1 MIRTKRHSFVL
12 RGVIAVV
19 LSSFVLAG
27 CATTSKPV
35 AEATKGKA
43 ITVWTTDTLPDRVAA
58 TQVIIAKFTAA
69 TGINVKLVGVAE
81 DQFNQVLTSS
91 VAANTLPDVFGS
103 VSLPQVRELAANNLL
118 DTTAAA
124 AVVKNLGTSTFS
136 PRALQMTQDGS
147 KQLAVPSDFWPQLL
161 FYRKDLF
168 AAAGLAAPKTY
179 SDILADAKALNSSK
193 VAGFVGA
200 TTPGAAFTQQTF
212 EHIALANNCQMV
224 NNSGKITFD
233 SPQCVNALNFYGDLI
248 KKYSTVG
255 AQDVDTVRASYFAG
269 KSAMMIW
276 SSYVLDEMAGLRN
289 DTKPSCPQC
298 VADPT
303 FLAKNT
309 GIVSA
314 IQGPDSNKS
323 AQFGEIWSAAVR
335 KGGATDSAKKFVQYL
350 LSDGY
355 LDWISFAPEGKIPVR
370 LGTQEKPTEFADA
383 WKTLPV
389 GVDTK
394 APLSDFYPADVL
406 KALQGGSKNV
416 SRWGITQGQ
425 GALVGASY
433 GELPVAQAVSEVT
446 SGGVDAKAAAKEAS
460 AALVS
465 IQDSLK

>member
-1 MIRTKRHSFVL
+1 MIRTKMHSSVL
-12 RGVIAVV
+12 CGVVV
-19 LSSFVLAG
+19 VALSSLVLAG
-27 CATTSKPV
+27 CTTNPKP
-35 AEATKGKA
+35 AADATKGKA
-43 ITVWTTDTLPDRVAA
+43 ITVWTGDTIPDRVAA
-58 TQVIIAKFTAA
+58 TKVIFAKFTAA
-69 TGINVKLVGVAE
+69 TGIDVKFVGVAE

-124 AVVKNLGTSTFS
+124 AVVKALGQDTFS
-136 PRALQMTQDGS
+136 ANALALTKDGD
-147 KQLAVPSDFWPQLL
+147 KQLAVPSDFWPQIL

-179 SDILADAKALNSSK
+179 ADILADAKALNSPEM
-193 VAGFVGA
+193 AGFVGA

-224 NNSGKITFD
+224 DNSGKITFD
-233 SPQCVNALNFYGDLI
+233 SSECANALNFYGDLI
-248 KKYSTVG
+248 KNYSTVG
-255 AQDVDTVRASYFAG
+255 AQDVNTVRASYFAG
-269 KSAMMIW
+269 KAAMMIW
-276 SSYVLDEMAGLRN
+276 SSFVLDEMAGLRK
-289 DTKPSCPQC
+289 DAKPTCAQC

-314 IQGPDSNKS
+314 IQGPDSDKP
-323 AQFGEIWSAAVR
+323 AQFGEIWSAAIR
-335 KGGATDSAKKFVQYL
+335 AGGATDSAKKFVQYM

-355 LDWISFAPEGKIPVR
+355 IDWTSFAPEGKIPVR
-370 LGTQEKPTEFADA
+370 QGTQQKPTEFADT

-406 KALQGGSKNV
+406 KGFQDGINNV

-446 SGGVDAKAAAKEAS
+446 NGGVDAKTAAKKAAEA
-460 AALVS
+460 LQS
-465 IQDSLK
+465 IQNSLK

>member
-1 MIRTKRHSFVL
+1 MIRIKMHSSL
-12 RGVIAVV
+12 LCGVVAVA
-19 LSSFVLAG
+19 LSSLVLAG
-27 CATTSKPV
+27 CTTNPKPA

-58 TQVIIAKFTAA
+58 TKAIIAKFTAA
-69 TGINVKLVGVAE
+69 TGIDVKLVGVAE

-103 VSLPQVRELAANNLL
+103 VSLPQVRALAADDLV

-124 AVVKNLGTSTFS
+124 AVVKDLGKATFN
-136 PRALQMTQDGS
+136 PRALELTKDGD

-179 SDILADAKALNSSK
+179 SDILADAKALNSPK

-200 TTPGAAFTQQTF
+200 TTTGAAFTQQTF

-224 NNSGKITFD
+224 NNSGKITLD
-233 SPQCVNALNFYGDLI
+233 SPECANALNFYGDLI

-269 KSAMMIW
+269 KAAMMIW
-276 SSYVLDEMAGLRN
+276 SSYVLDEMAGLRK
-289 DTKPSCPQC
+289 DAKPSCPQC
-298 VADPT
+298 VANPT

-314 IQGPDSNKS
+314 IQGPDSAKA
-323 AQFGEIWSAAVR
+323 AQFGEVASWTIRS
-335 KGGATDSAKKFVQYL
+335 GGATDSAKKFVQYML
-350 LSDGY
+350 GDGY

-370 LGTQEKPTEFADA
+370 QGTQQKPTEFADA

-394 APLSDFYPADVL
+394 APLADFYPADVL
-406 KALQGGSKNV
+406 KGLQDGINNV
-416 SRWGITQGQ
+416 SRWGITQRQ

-433 GELPVAQAVSEVT
+433 GELPVATAVSDAAN
-446 SGGVDAKAAAKEAS
+446 GGVDAKTAIKKAA

-465 IQDSLK
+465 IQASLK

>member
-1 MIRTKRHSFVL
+1 MTRIKRHSPVL
-12 RGVIAVV
+12 YGVVAVA

-35 AEATKGKA
+35 AEATKSKA

-69 TGINVKLVGVAE
+69 TGIDVKLVGVAE
-81 DQFNQVLTSS
+81 DQFDQVLTSS

-103 VSLPQVRELAANNLL
+103 VSLPQVRALAADNLV

-124 AVVKNLGTSTFS
+124 AVVKALGQNTFS
-136 PRALQMTQDGS
+136 ANALDLTKDGD
-147 KQLAVPSDFWPQLL
+147 KQLAVPSDFWPQQL

-224 NNSGKITFD
+224 DNSGKITFD
-233 SPQCVNALNFYGDLI
+233 SSNCVNALNFYGDLI
-248 KKYSTVG
+248 KNYSVPG
-255 AQDVDTVRASYFAG
+255 AQDVNTVRASYFAG
-269 KSAMMIW
+269 QSAMMIW

-289 DTKPSCPQC
+289 DAKPTCPQC
-298 VADPT
+298 VTDPT

-314 IQGPDSNKS
+314 IQGPDSSKA
-323 AQFGEIWSAAVR
+323 AQFGEIASWAIRA
-335 KGGATDSAKKFVQYL
+335 GGATDSAQKFVQYM

-355 LDWISFAPEGKIPVR
+355 IDWLSFAPEGKVPVR
-370 LGTQEKPTEFADA
+370 QGTQEKPTEFIDV

-394 APLSDFYPADVL
+394 APLANFYSADVL
-406 KALQGGSKNV
+406 KGLQDGINNV

-433 GELPVAQAVSEVT
+433 GELPVAQAVSDVT
-446 SGGVDAKAAAKEAS
+446 NGGVDAKTAAKKAAA
-460 AALVS
+460 ALPS
-465 IQDSLK
+465 IQNSLK